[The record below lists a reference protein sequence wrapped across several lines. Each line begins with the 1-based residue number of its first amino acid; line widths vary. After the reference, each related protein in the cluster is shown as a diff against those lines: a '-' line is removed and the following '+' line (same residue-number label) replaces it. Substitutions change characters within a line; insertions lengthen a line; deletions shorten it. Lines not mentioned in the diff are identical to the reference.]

1 MATEFSNLVLRLPQL
16 ETIEKF
22 DTRTLS
28 DQVLEQISKNSK
40 MGILSKVG
48 NIFGDL
54 CWQVDK
60 YGHSTTKQHIPIYQ

>member
-1 MATEFSNLVLRLPQL
+1 LRLPQL

-54 CWQVDK
+54 C
-60 YGHSTTKQHIPIYQ
+60 